1 MKKKSTPTPV
11 KVNKAMKYHL
21 PKNSLAN
28 AIETK
33 MAEIK
38 ANHCKP
44 QVLHGH
50 LSVFG

>member
-1 MKKKSTPTPV
+1 MKRKSTTTLV
-11 KVNKAMKYHL
+11 KANKVIKYHV
-21 PKNSLAN
+21 PKNSLVN

-33 MAEIK
+33 LAEIK